1 MKYFETK
8 LKSTDNY
15 REFGKFAI
23 NAKLLYENVLLV
35 KYKKSYA
42 PVPQIRRTQI
52 TDDFVDVIR
61 YLLDTEKIDYE
72 RLKMM
77 SDNENNLFK
86 NLIMKSGLY
95 DTLKYNYSETRAN
108 IKDIIEQYEIL
119 KGQIEADNDNP
130 EIIEKSKKVLKQL
143 KNYGKISEKDYY
155 EIVEEL

>member
-1 MKYFETK
+1 
-8 LKSTDNY
+8 
-15 REFGKFAI
+15 
-23 NAKLLYENVLLV
+23 
-35 KYKKSYA
+35 
-42 PVPQIRRTQI
+42 VPQIKRTKI

>member
-1 MKYFETK
+1 MKYFETQ
-8 LKSTDNY
+8 LKSTNNY
-15 REFGKFAI
+15 RECGKFAI
-23 NAKLLYENVLLV
+23 NVKLLYENVLLV

-42 PVPQIRRTQI
+42 PVPQIKRTKI

-143 KNYGKISEKDYY
+143 KNYGKISEKDYN

>member
-1 MKYFETK
+1 MKYFETQ
-8 LKSTDNY
+8 LKSTNNY
-15 REFGKFAI
+15 IEFGKFAI
-23 NAKLLYENVLLV
+23 NVKLLYENVLLV

-42 PVPQIRRTQI
+42 PVPQIKRTKVS
-52 TDDFVDVIR
+52 DDFVDVIR
-61 YLLDTEKIDYE
+61 YLLDSEKIDYE
-72 RLKMM
+72 RLKIM

-130 EIIEKSKKVLKQL
+130 EIIDKSKKVLKQL